1 MGSRRLLP
9 LYDVLTRLSGLS
21 RIHRE
26 LVRRADLRPG
36 RRVLEIGCG
45 TGRLLRLVRRRHPG
59 VELAGLDPDPA
70 ALDRARRALAGGPPV
85 RLDRGFA
92 DALPYRD
99 GETDVVLSSYMWHH
113 LDPADR
119 PAALREIRR
128 VLRPGGSLHLVD
140 MSGAGPVHG
149 RIARRA
155 RHGGGHAHGHDRPEV
170 LAAQLREAGFGEV
183 TATGRRS
190 LRLGRH
196 TFYRAVR

>member
-1 MGSRRLLP
+1 
-9 LYDVLTRLSGLS
+9 
-21 RIHRE
+21 
-26 LVRRADLRPG
+26 
-36 RRVLEIGCG
+36 
-45 TGRLLRLVRRRHPG
+45 
-59 VELAGLDPDPA
+59 
-70 ALDRARRALAGGPPV
+70 
-85 RLDRGFA
+85 
-92 DALPYRD
+92 
-99 GETDVVLSSYMWHH
+99 VVLSSYMWHH

-149 RIARRA
+149 RRA
-155 RHGGGHAHGHDRPEV
+155 RHALGQVRPEV
-170 LAAQLREAGFGEV
+170 LAAQLREAGIGEV